1 MVVEHCLKLTLR
13 QNTTSSGGGFYIS
26 EFAIP
31 ALLSPYTKGQASLPA
46 KTLQTQWQHL
56 YDTGK
61 RFFPSV
67 AALTSSAYLY
77 LAYNSPGDTRQLYL
91 VSALSSIAIVP
102 YTLLTMMGNI
112 KKIQTEIKA
121 EEEALVLPRLR
132 GDIATWA
139 KLNYG
144 RAALQFVSFSVGIW
158 AVLDSA

>member
-1 MVVEHCLKLTLR
+1 
-13 QNTTSSGGGFYIS
+13 GGGFYIS
-26 EFAIP
+26 AFAIP
-31 ALLSPYTKGQASLPA
+31 ALLSPYNKGQAALPA

-77 LAYNSPGDTRQLYL
+77 LAYNSPQAGNTRELYL

-121 EEEALVLPRLR
+121 EEESLVLPRLR
-132 GDIATWA
+132 GDIVTWA

-158 AVLDSA
+158 AVLDGA